1 MSVMSSKATATAI
14 AIAIV
19 IASCLCLFVLAV
31 AASLFLVFASGVA
44 SFLSPNPLPI
54 LPPPFIPTPTLQP
67 TQTTQEIEST
77 MDEIEQQVMALRGLS
92 APDPVARR
100 LMTPDELKAYNIKSF
115 EADYSRDEARDDT
128 LSLAAFGLLDPSFG
142 LYDFY
147 IELYS
152 EDILGMYDDEARQ
165 LFIITDRGTLGA
177 VERVT
182 FAHEFQHVLQ
192 DQNYGLA
199 ALGLSDE
206 GWEKDSERAAG
217 VQALV
222 EGEATLLEQIWQDKY
237 FTQADWNDYNANAY
251 ADPNSAYFRAP
262 AYLQKDFYFPYD
274 QGYQFVK
281 RLYDRGGWPEVDAAY
296 KNPPVSTEMILHPEK
311 YDASEAPQIVAA
323 TVLTDTLGAGWRQV
337 DSGVMGEWYT
347 SLVLE
352 QHITEN
358 TATTAAAG
366 WGGDHYTVSYDQAA
380 NQTAVVWQSVWD
392 STSDAE
398 EFVDAFKEYGDARF
412 GGTATV
418 GDGSLCWKN
427 TSTATCLYFSPQSTL
442 WIFAPDEAILEKLKV
457 LADSNH

>member
-1 MSVMSSKATATAI
+1 MSSKAAAI
-14 AIAIV
+14 A
-19 IASCLCLFVLAV
+19 LAV
-31 AASLFLVFASGVA
+31 AFATALCVCLLTLAVVGALFLGLASRVT
-44 SFLSPNPLPI
+44 SPLSPNAPPI
-54 LPPPFIPTPTLQP
+54 LPPPFIPTPTLSA
-67 TQTTQEIEST
+67 TQTAQEIESA
-77 MDEIEQQVMALRGLS
+77 MDEIEQQVMTLRGLS
-92 APDPVARR
+92 APGPVDRQ

-115 EADYSRDEARDDT
+115 EEDYSRDEARDDT
-128 LSLAAFGLLDPSFG
+128 LSLAAFGLLEPSFE

-147 IELYS
+147 IDLYS

-165 LFIITDRGTLGA
+165 LFVITDRGTLGA

-206 GWEKDSERAAG
+206 GWEEDSERSAG
-217 VQALV
+217 AQALI

-237 FTQADWNDYNANAY
+237 FTEADWDDYYANAY
-251 ADPNSAYFRAP
+251 ADPDSAYFRAP

-281 RLYDRGGWPEVDAAY
+281 RLYDRGGWAEVDAAY
-296 KNPPVSTEMILHPEK
+296 KNQPVSTEMILHPEK
-311 YDASEAPQIVAA
+311 YDADETPQIVAA

-352 QHITEN
+352 QHLAEN
-358 TATTAAAG
+358 TAATAAAG
-366 WGGDHYTVSYDQAA
+366 WGGDHYTVSHDEAA
-380 NQTAVVWQSVWD
+380 NQTAAVWHMVWD
-392 STSDAE
+392 TTSDAE

-412 GGTATV
+412 GGTAEI

-427 TSTATCLYFSPQSTL
+427 TSAATCLYFSPQAAL
-442 WIFAPDEAILEKLKV
+442 WIYAPDEATLEKLKGSV
-457 LADSNH
+457 DF

>member
-1 MSVMSSKATATAI
+1 MSAMSSKATAI
-14 AIAIV
+14 AIAAATFIV
-19 IASCLCLFVLAV
+19 SCICLFVLAV
-31 AASLFLVFASGVA
+31 VAFLFLGFASGVT
-44 SFLSPNPLPI
+44 SSVSPHSTHIVPL
-54 LPPPFIPTPTLQP
+54 PFIPTPTLQP
-67 TQTTQEIEST
+67 TQTTQEIESA
-77 MDEIEQQVMALRGLS
+77 MDEIEQQVMTLRGLS
-92 APDPVARR
+92 ATGPVNRQ

-128 LSLAAFGLLDPSFG
+128 LSLAAFGLLDPSFE

-192 DQNYGLA
+192 DQTYGLA

-217 VQALV
+217 VQALI

-237 FTQADWNDYNANAY
+237 FTRADWNDYNANAY
-251 ADPNSAYFRAP
+251 ADPDSAYFRAP
-262 AYLQKDFYFPYD
+262 AFLQKDFYFPYD

-311 YDASEAPQIVAA
+311 YDAGEVPQLVAA
-323 TVLTDTLGAGWRQV
+323 VLTDTLGSGWRQV
-337 DSGVMGEWYT
+337 DSGVIGEWYT
-347 SLVLE
+347 SLILE
-352 QHITEN
+352 QFVDSS
-358 TATTAAAG
+358 AAADAAAG

-380 NQTAVVWQSVWD
+380 NQTVVVWQTVWD

-427 TSTATCLYFSPQSTL
+427 TSVATCLYFSPQSTL
-442 WIFAPDEAILEKLKV
+442 WLYAPDSATLEKLKGSV
-457 LADSNH
+457 DF